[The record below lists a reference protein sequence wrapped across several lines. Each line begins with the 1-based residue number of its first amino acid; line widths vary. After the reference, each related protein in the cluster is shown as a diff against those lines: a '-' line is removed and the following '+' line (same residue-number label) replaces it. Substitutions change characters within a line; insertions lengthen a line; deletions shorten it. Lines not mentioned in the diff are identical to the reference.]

1 MVSGMARLGVALPT
15 IERCVNHVSGSFA
28 GIIGIYQRHD
38 FQPEMRAAFEVWG
51 RFVTSLIEGQ
61 PGNVVELDRARA

>member
-1 MVSGMARLGVALPT
+1 MARLGVALPT

-28 GIIGIYQRHD
+28 GIVGVYQRHD

-51 RFVTSLIEGQ
+51 RFVTALVEGQ
-61 PGNVVELDRARA
+61 PGNVVSLQAARA